1 MQVISFSSWLLN
13 VKGRAKN
20 TEIYST
26 IYYSLIIGKT
36 IYILKFCFFFFYAHG
51 TFYRKQRPAKL
62 L

>member
-36 IYILKFCFFFFYAHG
+36 IYILKFCFFFYAHG